1 MGCANSSRRSTEVKQ
16 PGRHQ
21 EMEGET
27 RAAEAVTPAGPPQK
41 ITSPL
46 ADAVRERA
54 AATSAWHKG
63 LAAGAMAVQA
73 ASGWA

>member
-1 MGCANSSRRSTEVKQ
+1 MKQ

-21 EMEGET
+21 ETDGET
-27 RAAEAVTPAGPPQK
+27 HAAEAVTAAGPPQK

-54 AATSAWHKG
+54 AAASGWRKG